1 MEYTYKIID
10 TEKYKLYDKF
20 KNGIFEYRAIN
31 PTNNDK
37 RNNHNSFFAKRALWS
52 EDLHLGEFLSGLI
65 GKKQGFIIC
74 ENSLYRDSFN
84 HNDYGVISYVELSQ
98 DDIII
103 TPKRIILRL
112 FKKSKYPLWLYSIY
126 RC

>member
-1 MEYTYKIID
+1 MKYTYNIID
-10 TEKYKLYDKF
+10 LDKYEQYDELRK
-20 KNGIFEYRAIN
+20 GIFEYRAKN
-31 PTNNDK
+31 HENTLS
-37 RNNHNSFFAKRALWS
+37 RENHNIFFAKRALWS

-65 GKKQGFIIC
+65 GKKQGFKIC

-112 FKKSKYPLWLYSIY
+112 FKKSKYPL
-126 RC
+126 